1 MKLSNCVTVKIINQ
15 MEHFAK
21 INFLGASGVVTGSKF
36 LIETSEKNILIDC
49 GMFQGLKELRELN
62 WQDLPVDVSKID
74 VVLLTHGHLDHVGYL
89 PRLVKQGFEGKII
102 GTAPTLA
109 IAKIILKDI
118 AKINEEE
125 AEKANEEEYSSHK
138 PALPFYTIEDAEK
151 TIKQFDV
158 KEDNEWLLL
167 SENIKYRFQ
176 QNGHIIGATFIEL
189 DIKGKR
195 FVFSGDIGRK
205 NDYLLQDPKTPER
218 ADFLFIES
226 TYGNKLHPVEDVEQ
240 KLATIIKKTIQ
251 KKGNLIIPSFA
262 VERLQTLMYILWK
275 LYKENKIP
283 NIPIFV
289 DSPMGNRVLDVFK
302 RFPTWHKL
310 PVEDYNAMC
319 NHVNIVQSYKETW
332 ETIDDKRS
340 KIIIAGSGMVTGGR
354 VLTYLQQL
362 IDEKATTVLLVGY
375 QAEGTRGRQLL
386 DGAHEIRFRGKYYP
400 IKATV
405 KTIESLS
412 AHADQQDLISWM
424 KNIKNVPEK
433 IFLIHGEPTALDAF
447 RVKIKDTYNWNAVI
461 PKLDSVEKVE
471 I

>member
-1 MKLSNCVTVKIINQ
+1 MK
-15 MEHFAK
+15 HFAK
-21 INFLGASGVVTGSKF
+21 IKFLGAAGVVTGSKF

-62 WQDLPVDVSKID
+62 WKDLPVDVSKID

-89 PRLVKQGFEGKII
+89 PRLVKQGFTGKII
-102 GTAPTLA
+102 GTAPTLS
-109 IAKIILKDI
+109 IAEIILKDS

-125 AEKANEEEYSSHK
+125 AEKANKEKYSSHK
-138 PALPFYTIEDAEK
+138 PALPFYTIRDAEK
-151 TIKQFDV
+151 TIHQFEV
-158 KEDNEWLLL
+158 GVENKWIVL
-167 SENIKYRFQ
+167 SENITYRFQ
-176 QNGHIIGATFIEL
+176 YNGHIIGATFIEL
-189 DIKGKR
+189 DINGKR
-195 FVFSGDIGRK
+195 FVFSGDIGRS
-205 NDYLLQDPKTPER
+205 NDYLLDEPKTPEW

-226 TYGNKLHPVEDVEQ
+226 TYGNKLHPVEDVEK
-240 KLATIIKKTIQ
+240 KLTGIIKDTIQ

-302 RFPTWHKL
+302 RFPKWHKL
-310 PVEDYNAMC
+310 PMEEYNAMC
-319 NHVNIVQSYKETW
+319 NHINIIQSYKETW
-332 ETIDDKRS
+332 KTIDDKRS

-354 VLTYLQQL
+354 VLTYLQQM
-362 IDEKATTVLLVGY
+362 IDESSTTVLLVGY

-386 DGAHEIRFRGKYYP
+386 EGAHEIRFYGKYYP
-400 IKATV
+400 VKAAV

-412 AHADQQDLISWM
+412 AHADQQDLLNWM

-433 IFLIHGEPTALDAF
+433 VFLIHGEPTVLDAF

-461 PKLDSVEKVE
+461 PKLENVEE
-471 I
+471 IVI